1 MPSKYFPT
9 VRLKSKDWEGA
20 FVLEHTVHSVLEPS
34 VFQETSIV
42 AALSGSHTSSVASR
56 LWVPS
61 VGVSQVI
68 FFPLMSSKQSCFS
81 GSALNDSISSLSPP
95 LACFQ
100 MVPFAFL
107 TYLSHFLH
115 ALPELPR
122 VGFLIDCFAQHM
134 WQDLDSREVSIQWH
148 AHVAFYLVP
157 LTKYIPEGKQRFPS
171 PSVCDSLSRR
181 LSGQRESGLSE
192 SFLIKDYIDS
202 ELQTM
207 WFLCF
212 LSKYFFP

>member
-1 MPSKYFPT
+1 M
-9 VRLKSKDWEGA
+9 
-20 FVLEHTVHSVLEPS
+20 
-34 VFQETSIV
+34 
-42 AALSGSHTSSVASR
+42 
-56 LWVPS
+56 
-61 VGVSQVI
+61 
-68 FFPLMSSKQSCFS
+68 
-81 GSALNDSISSLSPP
+81 
-95 LACFQ
+95 
-100 MVPFAFL
+100 
-107 TYLSHFLH
+107 
-115 ALPELPR
+115 
-122 VGFLIDCFAQHM
+122 
-134 WQDLDSREVSIQWH
+134 

-171 PSVCDSLSRR
+171 PSVSDSLSRR